1 MIRLLDGVHRHQWF
15 TAFLGQKPDL
25 VTHFGKILSQGWGR
39 AYGWSTMDRDSGS
52 AEFPQTRW
60 SVVLRATP
68 DNRVGLDA
76 LGELCGRYWYPL
88 YAFARHSGNSAADAE
103 DLVQGFLAKSAGDG
117 FFSRARAEKGKLRTF
132 LLTAFRRYARDEYEK
147 SVAEKRGGG
156 NVVSFDATEAE
167 SWYHAEPR
175 EATSPEAV
183 YDREW
188 AVTVLQNAMKRLE
201 AVWKD
206 KGKLEQ
212 FLALRPHLTAEASAE
227 DFQRIGIA
235 SNLRP
240 DTVKVA
246 LHRLRAKFGA
256 ALREEI
262 QDIEDEGADIEEELA
277 YLYRLI

>member
-1 MIRLLDGVHRHQWF
+1 MN
-15 TAFLGQKPDL
+15 PE
-25 VTHFGKILSQGWGR
+25 
-39 AYGWSTMDRDSGS
+39 SGNAS
-52 AEFPQTRW
+52 FPQTRW

-68 DNRVGLDA
+68 DNRAGLDA

-88 YAFARHSGNSAADAE
+88 YAFARRSGNSAADAE
-103 DLVQGFLAKSAGDG
+103 DLVQGFLSKSANDG
-117 FFSRARAEKGKLRTF
+117 LFSRARAEKGKLRTF

-156 NVVSFDATEAE
+156 KVISFDAAEAE
-167 SWYHAEPR
+167 SWYHAEAR
-175 EATSPEAV
+175 DEASPEAV

-188 AVTVLQNAMKRLE
+188 AVTVLQNAMRRLE
-201 AVWKD
+201 AVWEE

-212 FLALRPHLTAEASAE
+212 FLALRPHLTAGASAD
-227 DFQRIGIA
+227 DFQRIGTA
-235 SNLRP
+235 SNLKP

-262 QDIEDEGADIEEELA
+262 RDTEDEGADIEGELA